1 MSSVVTRRMYRLAS
15 IASGIISAFFLFY
28 LLRLLAVTKMLT
40 EIRPGGGGTFI
51 GAIAF
56 PLLSAVFGSVAWR
69 LWRVAGKIAGGDD
82 R

>member
-28 LLRLLAVTKMLT
+28 LFRLLAVTKMLT
-40 EIRPGGGGTFI
+40 EIRPGGGGTYV

-56 PLLSAVFGSVAWR
+56 PVLSVVFGGAASR
-69 LWRVAGKIAGGDD
+69 LWKNR